1 LSPTLRIW
9 ILSRREPPSD
19 WAAALRAEG
28 WSCAQVRGSAGC
40 RPAAG
45 ELAWALVDSGSSG
58 ELEAAAR
65 AGCRCIVFGPLES
78 MPASEVIRLLEAGA
92 DDVLSSLIPGRLLAA
107 KLKAHAR
114 VAAPPPEATLW
125 SPSKTLKLDLRRKR
139 AFLRGAG
146 GRWKALADLTST
158 EFEILGL
165 LLKGAGGPVE
175 RQFILETLWREQALD
190 VRSDSVNKHVQALR
204 RKLDRHGA
212 FVKSL
217 YGVGYAWRE
226 E

>member
-1 LSPTLRIW
+1 
-9 ILSRREPPSD
+9 
-19 WAAALRAEG
+19 
-28 WSCAQVRGSAGC
+28 
-40 RPAAG
+40 
-45 ELAWALVDSGSSG
+45 
-58 ELEAAAR
+58 
-65 AGCRCIVFGPLES
+65 
-78 MPASEVIRLLEAGA
+78 M
-92 DDVLSSLIPGRLLAA
+92 PGRLLAA

-114 VAAPPPEATLW
+114 AAAPRAEAVLW
-125 SPSKTLKLDLRRKR
+125 SPSRTLKLDLRRKR
-139 AFLRGAG
+139 AFLRIGG
-146 GRWKALADLTST
+146 GRWKALSDLTST

-175 RQFILETLWREQALD
+175 RRFILETLWREQALD

-204 RKLDRHGA
+204 RKLNRHGA